1 MKRHLLFLIASVL
14 IIGLT
19 SCSEEEIKNSIIPEE
34 SPPEEP
40 EATVNYSV
48 GSEIKIDEIDYIVV
62 DNTISSTLSRNVIA
76 GIIDIE
82 SYSLERGVKAGT

>member
-34 SPPEEP
+34 SPP
-40 EATVNYSV
+40 
-48 GSEIKIDEIDYIVV
+48 GSRKQQ
-62 DNTISSTLSRNVIA
+62 L
-76 GIIDIE
+76 IIQLVQKLKLMKLII
-82 SYSLERGVKAGT
+82 LW